1 VGLWLRNRSAF
12 SYVLL
17 GKEVIRMPKRDSKGP
32 PTGAKGP
39 RDGRGGG
46 KGKGGKSQAS
56 GKGVGQ
62 GKGGKKG
69 PCK

>member
-1 VGLWLRNRSAF
+1 
-12 SYVLL
+12 
-17 GKEVIRMPKRDSKGP
+17 MPKGDKKGP

-39 RDGRGGG
+39 RDGRGSD
-46 KGKGGKSQAS
+46 KGKKGAP

-62 GKGGKKG
+62 REGGKKG